1 MATRAA
7 EDIQQLAPN
16 IIEDLASALEQVP
29 IDTYGDEQWVDQHV
43 ELERLSMQATL
54 NVRMGVAET
63 VSDALL
69 SFDKVPTL
77 IHQLLVART
86 WKRNVYPLVRK
97 AIAKNASILA
107 HAMIQHEATLLNL
120 LQTVLYKKESI
131 DKAGDALVDLIDM
144 LVTHLDYLN
153 SGALDAVKNAA
164 PQKIQSPTDLLSVP
178 EHETLAEQ
186 SAKLEYETAWTA
198 LAALCHL
205 THHLAQF
212 PLAVLARLINT
223 RDILPSLVYLL
234 EGKPWERRL
243 AGRAG
248 VERFEDG
255 RWVARTGEDVLLVA
269 KPEAHAWMA
278 VANLVLDPEVQRRY
292 EMTEHRRAT
301 LIKLT
306 AHFER
311 NTTLLT
317 QLPFLEPVYRY
328 LLHVQMA
335 EVPAGVAATL
345 GVLVEAMPHFAPVTR
360 DWPALAT
367 RQLAL
372 WTPKANRK
380 LADKLARAYD
390 WTWLEELAPE
400 PPKCAT
406 CGQSAEHRCAK
417 CRSEWYCG
425 RACQV
430 KAWKAHKPVCALLE
444 ASAGLE
450 KGGAGGASGAKL
462 SKYLKVAEV
471 DQKQPAVRARGSM
484 MTDGA
489 RIVELVD

>member
-1 MATRAA
+1 MATKAA
-7 EDIQQLAPN
+7 EDIQQLAPELV
-16 IIEDLASALEQVP
+16 EDLALALEKLP

-43 ELERLSMQATL
+43 ALERLSMQATL
-54 NVRMGVAET
+54 NVRMGAAET

-77 IHQLLVART
+77 IHQLLVTRT

-97 AIAKNASILA
+97 AIARKASILA

-131 DKAGDALVDLIDM
+131 DKAGDTLVDLIDM

-153 SGALDAVKNAA
+153 SDAVDTVKSAA
-164 PQKIQSPTDLLSVP
+164 PQKTQSPNDLLSAP

-186 SAKLEYETAWTA
+186 STKLAYETAWAA
-198 LAALCHL
+198 LAALCHM

-223 RDILPSLVYLL
+223 RDILYSLVYLL
-234 EGKPWERRL
+234 EGKPWERNL
-243 AGRAG
+243 TGRAG

-255 RWVARTGEDVLLVA
+255 RWVARTGEDVHLVA

-345 GVLVEAMPHFAPVTR
+345 GVLVEAMPHFEPITR
-360 DWPALAT
+360 NWPALAT

-372 WTPKANRK
+372 WTPKANRN
-380 LADKLARAYD
+380 LADKLAHAYD
-390 WTWLEELAPE
+390 WAWLEELAPE
-400 PPKCAT
+400 PPKCAA

-430 KAWKAHKPVCALLE
+430 KAWKAHRPVCALLE

-450 KGGAGGASGAKL
+450 KGDASGRNVDKPQ
-462 SKYLKVAEV
+462 KVVEV
-471 DQKQPAVRARGSM
+471 VEPKQPPVRARGSM
-484 MTDGA
+484 TTGGA